1 MATIGNLARASW
13 GLPERSHEKVACI
26 PSRHV
31 RSRVLASGGI
41 SSLRPVEW
49 DRTPGDG
56 NHLRGDVLGCVVRG
70 SQLVGRITAWPSQT
84 SSAMLRLPE
93 RFSPTPTTS
102 SAPTGVLAGG
112 RGTMAEWATAEPNP
126 RQSERYK
133 ASMSARL
140 RELCHRGIT
149 WFIT

>member
-1 MATIGNLARASW
+1 
-13 GLPERSHEKVACI
+13 
-26 PSRHV
+26 
-31 RSRVLASGGI
+31 
-41 SSLRPVEW
+41 
-49 DRTPGDG
+49 
-56 NHLRGDVLGCVVRG
+56 
-70 SQLVGRITAWPSQT
+70 
-84 SSAMLRLPE
+84 MLRLPE

-102 SAPTGVLAGG
+102 SAPTGVPAGG
-112 RGTMAEWATAEPNP
+112 RGTMAEWATAEPNL